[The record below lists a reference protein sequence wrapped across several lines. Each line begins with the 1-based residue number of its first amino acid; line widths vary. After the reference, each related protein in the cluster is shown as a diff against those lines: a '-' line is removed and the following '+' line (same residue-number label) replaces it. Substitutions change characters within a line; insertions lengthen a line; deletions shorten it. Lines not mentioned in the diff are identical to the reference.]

1 MMREDRR
8 LRSGQTPTFSI
19 ILAWFLASAILL
31 AIGAPQIVAGQ
42 YHGPD
47 DALRMVQVRDLVAG
61 QGWYDLHQYR
71 ITPPDGTL
79 MHWSRLVDVPIAALV
94 LFFSLFLD
102 PPMAE
107 RVTMVVIPLFALLL
121 TMLVT
126 GRLAWRLFDRKTAF
140 IACLVMLLLPVIAN
154 QFKPMRI
161 DHHAWQILTVAMAV
175 WGISWRKP
183 GQGGAMAGLA
193 MAAGLMISMEVI
205 FISAGFGLI
214 LAMRWIRDQSA
225 RWWLVSYLQALALG
239 MVVLFAATR
248 GWVDLAQHCDAISL
262 AHLGFFVVVALG
274 AGSLAVP
281 SAIPRIPLIVGLG
294 VSGVLGLSFFTWL
307 APHCLAL
314 PFSELDPLVR
324 EFWYHNVLEGRP
336 VWFAPPVNA
345 VAAIAQPLFAILI
358 ALYLALQN
366 RAWLREWWFEYA
378 ALLLIAY
385 IGGLLTIRSI
395 AFASILAAIPIGWF
409 VVRMIDRW
417 RAYKTLLP
425 KLGVAIV
432 LYFVLLPAF
441 PLVLKNALTPAEE
454 PGEVG
459 VLFSETKC
467 DLATNVGRLN
477 AVPAGSVFAPLDMG
491 APLLYQ
497 THHSVVA
504 SGHHRTP
511 SAMRDV
517 IAGFVGTPEDARLSI
532 VRHRADYVF
541 MCSDLLEPR
550 NFSRRGGEKSLA
562 TRLIRDDPPQ
572 WLERVDLG
580 GPDEFRLWRVVRD

>member
-8 LRSGQTPTFSI
+8 LRSGQTPTLSI
-19 ILAWFLASAILL
+19 ILTWCLASAILI
-31 AIGAPQIVAGQ
+31 AIGAPQILSGQ

-47 DALRMVQVRDLVAG
+47 DALRMVQVRDLLAG

-71 ITPPDGTL
+71 MTPPDGTL

-94 LFFSLFLD
+94 LFFSLFLE
-102 PPMAE
+102 PPIAE

-126 GRLAWRLFDRKTAF
+126 GRLAWRLFDRKTAIF
-140 IACLVMLLLPVIAN
+140 ACLVMLLLPVIMN

-161 DHHAWQILTVAMAV
+161 DHHAWQILTVAVAA
-175 WGISWRKP
+175 WCISWRKP
-183 GQGGAMAGLA
+183 GPGGAMAGLA
-193 MAAGLMISMEVI
+193 MAVGLMISLEVI

-214 LAMRWIRDQSA
+214 LAMRWLRDQGA

-274 AGSLAVP
+274 AGTLAVP
-281 SAIPRIPLIVGLG
+281 SAIPRIQLIVGLG
-294 VSGVLGLSFFTWL
+294 ISGVAGLSFFAWL

-314 PFSELDPLVR
+314 PFSDLDPLVR
-324 EFWYHNVLEGRP
+324 EFWYLNIVEGRP
-336 VWFAPPVNA
+336 VWFAPPLNA
-345 VAAIAQPLFAILI
+345 VPAVAQPLFAILI

-366 RAWLREWWFEYA
+366 RDWLRVWWFEYA

-385 IGGLLTIRSI
+385 IGGILTFRSI
-395 AFASILAAIPIGWF
+395 AFASVLAAIPIGWF

-417 RAYKTLLP
+417 RSHKTILP

-432 LYFVLLPAF
+432 LYCVLLPAF
-441 PLVLKNALTPAEE
+441 PVVLKNALMPVEE
-454 PGEVG
+454 SGEMG

-467 DLATNVGRLN
+467 DLATNVGLLN
-477 AVPAGSVFAPLDMG
+477 VVPAGNIFAPLDMG

-511 SAMRDV
+511 AAMRDV
-517 IAGFVGTPEDARLSI
+517 IAGFVGTPEAARQSI
-532 VRHRADYVF
+532 DRHGADYVF

-550 NFSRRGGEKSLA
+550 NFSRRGGEDSLA
-562 TRLIRDDPPQ
+562 SRLIADDPPQ

-580 GPDEFRLWRVVRD
+580 GPDEFRVWRVIRE

>member
-8 LRSGQTPTFSI
+8 LRSGQTPTLSI
-19 ILAWFLASAILL
+19 ILTWCLASAILIV
-31 AIGAPQIVAGQ
+31 IGAPQILAGQ

-47 DALRMVQVRDLVAG
+47 DALRMVQVRDLLAG

-71 ITPPDGTL
+71 MTPPNGTL

-94 LFFSLFLD
+94 LFFSLFLEAHA
-102 PPMAE
+102 AE
-107 RVTMVVIPLFALLL
+107 RVTMVVVPLFALLL

-126 GRLAWRLFDRKTAF
+126 GRLAWRLFDRKTA
-140 IACLVMLLLPVIAN
+140 ILACLVMLLLPVIMN

-161 DHHAWQILTVAMAV
+161 DHHAWQILTVAVAV
-175 WGISWRKP
+175 WCISWRKP
-183 GQGGAMAGLA
+183 GPGGAMAGLA
-193 MAAGLMISMEVI
+193 MAAGLMISLEVI
-205 FISAGFGLI
+205 LIAAGFGLI
-214 LAMRWIRDQSA
+214 LAMRWLRDQSA

-262 AHLGFFVVVALG
+262 AHLGFFVIAALG
-274 AGSLAVP
+274 AGTLAVP
-281 SAIPRIPLIVGLG
+281 SAIPRIQLIVGLG
-294 VSGVLGLSFFTWL
+294 ISGVAGLSFFAWL
-307 APHCLAL
+307 APQCLAL
-314 PFSELDPLVR
+314 PFSDLDPLVR
-324 EFWYHNVLEGRP
+324 EFWYLNILEGRP

-345 VAAIAQPLFAILI
+345 VAAVAQPLFAILI

-366 RAWLREWWFEYA
+366 RDWLRSWWFEYA

-395 AFASILAAIPIGWF
+395 AFASVLAAIPIGWF
-409 VVRMIDRW
+409 VVRMFDRW

-432 LYFVLLPAF
+432 LYFLLLPAF
-441 PLVLKNALTPAEE
+441 PLVLKNALIPSQESSEMGA
-454 PGEVG
+454 
-459 VLFSETKC
+459 LFSETKC
-467 DLATNVGRLN
+467 DLAANVGLLN
-477 AVPAGSVFAPLDMG
+477 AVPAGNIFAPLDMG

-511 SAMRDV
+511 AAMRDV
-517 IAGFVGTPEDARLSI
+517 IAGFVGTPEIAKNSI
-532 VRHRADYVF
+532 DRHGADYVF
-541 MCSDLLEPR
+541 MCTDLLEPR
-550 NFSRRGGEKSLA
+550 NFSRRGGEDSLA
-562 TRLIRDDPPQ
+562 SRLIADKPPQ
-572 WLERVDLG
+572 WLERVDLD
-580 GPDEFRLWRVVRD
+580 GPDEFRVWRVIRD

>member
-8 LRSGQTPTFSI
+8 LRSGQTPTLSI
-19 ILAWFLASAILL
+19 ILTWCLASAILV
-31 AIGAPQIVAGQ
+31 AIGAPQILAGQ

-47 DALRMVQVRDLVAG
+47 DALRMVQVRDLLAG

-71 ITPPDGTL
+71 MTPPDGTL

-94 LFFSLFLD
+94 LFFSLFLE
-102 PPMAE
+102 PHAAE
-107 RVTMVVIPLFALLL
+107 RVTMVVVPLFALLL

-126 GRLAWRLFDRKTAF
+126 GRLAWRLFDRKTA
-140 IACLVMLLLPVIAN
+140 ILACLVMLLLPVIMN

-161 DHHAWQILTVAMAV
+161 DHHSWQILSVAVAV
-175 WGISWRKP
+175 WCISWRKP
-183 GQGGAMAGLA
+183 GPGGAMAGLA
-193 MAAGLMISMEVI
+193 MAAGLMISLEVI
-205 FISAGFGLI
+205 FIAAGFGLI
-214 LAMRWIRDQSA
+214 LAMRWLRDQSA
-225 RWWLVSYLQALALG
+225 RWWLVSYLQAIALG

-274 AGSLAVP
+274 AGTLAVP
-281 SAIPRIPLIVGLG
+281 SAIPRIQLIVGLG
-294 VSGVLGLSFFTWL
+294 ISGVAGLSFFVWL
-307 APHCLAL
+307 APQCLAL
-314 PFSELDPLVR
+314 PFSDLDPLVR
-324 EFWYHNVLEGRP
+324 ESWYLNILEGRP

-345 VAAIAQPLFAILI
+345 VAAVAQPLFAILI

-366 RAWLREWWFEYA
+366 RDWLRAWWFEYA

-395 AFASILAAIPIGWF
+395 AFASVLAAIPIGWF
-409 VVRMIDRW
+409 VVRMFDRW

-432 LYFVLLPAF
+432 LYFLLLPAF
-441 PLVLKNALTPAEE
+441 PLVLKNALIPSQESSEMGA
-454 PGEVG
+454 
-459 VLFSETKC
+459 LFSETKC
-467 DLATNVGRLN
+467 DLATNVGLLN
-477 AVPAGSVFAPLDMG
+477 AVPAGNIFAPLDMG

-511 SAMRDV
+511 AAMRDV
-517 IAGFVGTPEDARLSI
+517 IVGFVGAPEIAKQSI
-532 VRHRADYVF
+532 DRHGADYVF
-541 MCSDLLEPR
+541 MCTDLLEPR
-550 NFSRRGGEKSLA
+550 NFSRRGGEDSLA
-562 TRLIRDDPPQ
+562 SRLIADKPPQ
-572 WLERVDLG
+572 WLERVDLD
-580 GPDEFRLWRVVRD
+580 GPDEFRVWRVFRD